1 MGIASLEAWI
11 GFGLLVVG
19 ILLLDLFVLGGN
31 KVHAMKMKEAVAWSA
46 FWVGL
51 AFAFNLALWLV
62 LKKTHPLAIAN
73 ESALNFLSGYLI
85 EKALSVDNLFVFLM
99 IFASFKVPA
108 IYQRRV
114 LLYGVFG
121 AIVLRA
127 VMIGLGV
134 GLIREFSWILYV
146 FGGFLI
152 FTGGRMACSSDAEK
166 DPQKSHLVRFL
177 EKHLRMVKEFEGAR
191 FFIRKNGRLYATPLF
206 LVLILIEGCD
216 LLFATDSIPAIFAIT
231 QDPFIVFTSNIFAI
245 MGLRALYFLLAGM
258 MNRFHYLRYGLALIL
273 VLIGAK
279 LLMGG
284 IYHVPSWV
292 TLATLAVILAG
303 SVMMS
308 CIRYKKRSIEER
320 ALIQSLKGLS
330 QSEAYLK
337 ESEELEGLSSA
348 PSVDE
353 EPWWD
358 EPRVESKRGIN
369 ARVKRAA
376 RKS

>member
-1 MGIASLEAWI
+1 MGIGSSGLWI
-11 GFGLLVVG
+11 GFGILVVG

-31 KVHAMKMKEAVAWSA
+31 KAHAMKMKEATAWSI
-46 FWVGL
+46 FWVS
-51 AFAFNLALWLV
+51 LALCFNFVLWII
-62 LKKTHPLAIAN
+62 LKKTHPLTVAN

-99 IFASFKVPA
+99 IFGSFKVPA

-127 VMIGLGV
+127 LMIGLGV

-152 FTGGRMACSSDAEK
+152 FTGGRMAFSSDAEK
-166 DPQKSHLVRFL
+166 DPEKSHLVVFL
-177 EKHLRMVKEFEGAR
+177 EKHLQMVKVFHGNR
-191 FFIRKNGRLYATPLF
+191 FFIRENGRLYATPLF

-273 VLIGAK
+273 VLIGIK
-279 LLMGG
+279 LLIGG
-284 IYHVPSWV
+284 VYHVPSWV
-292 TLATLAVILAG
+292 TLIVLAVILLG
-303 SVMMS
+303 SVMVS
-308 CIRYKKRSIEER
+308 C
-320 ALIQSLKGLS
+320 
-330 QSEAYLK
+330 
-337 ESEELEGLSSA
+337 
-348 PSVDE
+348 
-353 EPWWD
+353 
-358 EPRVESKRGIN
+358 
-369 ARVKRAA
+369 RVKT
-376 RKS
+376 

>member
-1 MGIASLEAWI
+1 MGIGSLELWI
-11 GFGLLVVG
+11 GFGILVVG

-31 KVHAMKMKEAVAWSA
+31 KAHAMKMKEAAIWSI
-46 FWVGL
+46 FW
-51 AFAFNLALWLV
+51 ASLALCFNWVLWIV
-62 LKKTHPLAIAN
+62 LKKTHPLPIAN

-99 IFASFKVPA
+99 IFGSFKIPA

-121 AIVLRA
+121 AIVMRA

-134 GLIREFSWILYV
+134 GLLREFYWILYV

-152 FTGGRMACSSDAEK
+152 FTGGRMALSSDAEK
-166 DPQKSHLVRFL
+166 DPQKSHLVVFL
-177 EKHLRMVKEFEGAR
+177 EKHLRMVKTLHGQR
-191 FFIRKNGRLYATPLF
+191 FFIRENGLLYATPLF

-273 VLIGAK
+273 VLIGVK
-279 LLMGG
+279 LLIGG
-284 IYHVPSWV
+284 VYHVPSWV
-292 TLATLAVILAG
+292 TLIVLAVILLG
-303 SVMMS
+303 SVLVS
-308 CIRYKKRSIEER
+308 CTVKK
-320 ALIQSLKGLS
+320 
-330 QSEAYLK
+330 
-337 ESEELEGLSSA
+337 EGKANPFL
-348 PSVDE
+348 
-353 EPWWD
+353 
-358 EPRVESKRGIN
+358 
-369 ARVKRAA
+369 
-376 RKS
+376 